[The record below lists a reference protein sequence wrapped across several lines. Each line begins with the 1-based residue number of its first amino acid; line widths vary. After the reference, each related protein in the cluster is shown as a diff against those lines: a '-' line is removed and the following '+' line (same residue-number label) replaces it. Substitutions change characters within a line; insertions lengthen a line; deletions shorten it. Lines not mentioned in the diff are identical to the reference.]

1 MLRSKTLS
9 ALAPLAGLAA
19 CVSAPPQPEPQQ
31 VVRPAPAPPPLAA
44 PAPAANWT
52 ERALTPGT
60 WAWRTD
66 PRGAIALYGPVG
78 TDAALVVRCDRTAQ
92 RIYVSRPAAGGSQMV
107 LRATTSAKAYGARPT
122 GSTPGYVAAELNTRD
137 PQLDAL
143 AFSRGRF
150 MIQLDGAADVIV
162 PAWPE
167 LARVIEECR

>member
-1 MLRSKTLS
+1 MLPLKALS
-9 ALAPLAGLAA
+9 ALAPLAVLGA

-31 VVRPAPAPPPLAA
+31 VVRPAPPPPLPAAA
-44 PAPAANWT
+44 PVANWT

-60 WAWRTD
+60 WMWRTD
-66 PRGAIALYGPVG
+66 PRGAVALYGPVG
-78 TDAALVVRCDRTAQ
+78 TDAALVVRCDRAAQ
-92 RIYVSRPAAGGSQMV
+92 RFYVSRPATAGSQMT
-107 LRATTSAKAYGARPT
+107 LRATTGAKAYVARPT
-122 GSTPGYVAAELNTRD
+122 GATPGYVAAELTTRD